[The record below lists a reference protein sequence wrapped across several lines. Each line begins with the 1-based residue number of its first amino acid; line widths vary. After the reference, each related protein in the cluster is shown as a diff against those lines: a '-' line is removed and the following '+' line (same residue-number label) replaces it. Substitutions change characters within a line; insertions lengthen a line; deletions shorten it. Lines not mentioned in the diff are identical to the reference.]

1 MMSIMNRR
9 DFLKVGSKIGGGLM
23 VSIYLPAYGKSIT
36 SDQTVADIEFN
47 KFISIDTNGEITIML
62 TKHEMGQGTGTAI
75 PTIIADEL
83 EADWSKIKIKQ
94 ATYDPKY
101 TWLEMGTTGGSG
113 SIARTWDAVR
123 TAGAATKA
131 LLKQAAANAW
141 GVDPIVLEVKKSY
154 VTNRVTNQTF
164 RFGELAEEAAKLTI
178 PKDIDLKKPGEYV
191 YVGKS
196 VKNRIT
202 KDVVSGNM
210 KYGIDMD
217 ISGMVYASIERC
229 PIYKGRIKN
238 YDDSE
243 VKKVKGVLDVFPIAI
258 PQKIKDRLH
267 PIMGYVYDGIA
278 IVASSTWVAFKA
290 RKLLRVEW
298 DGGENA
304 NRDIASLND
313 DMGALK
319 DSPSLMSM
327 DLGDVGPCFQNPE
340 NTILE
345 MEYNT
350 PYQTHA
356 VMEPLNA
363 TAHFQDDIC
372 EIWVGI
378 QDPEK
383 TIDNVS
389 KALEIPKE
397 KINIH
402 VLKSGGSFGRR
413 YAADTSIEAAFISKK
428 IRKPVKLT
436 WTREDEIKND
446 HCQPYLKNYMTA
458 AITPK
463 KSVEAIEN
471 QAICTIDYA
480 VWSTKWDHY
489 YAFPNIRCHRSTVPA
504 LLQYGAWRS
513 VGEHSAALSKECFVD
528 ELAHNLGKD
537 PLDYRLELLSHEVDW
552 GDPKEMSQV
561 AIERMLPRKKLLR
574 QRQIEVLSY
583 IKANGLWSKEEFY
596 GRGKGLAM
604 MCFGDTV
611 CAEIAEVTM
620 EGEFGYRVDKITA
633 VVHCGMVINPH
644 FGKGQIE
651 GSIIWALSA
660 VKYGGVEIENGAIQR
675 SNFHDNKVL
684 RIDELPKIEVIFMES
699 DERPSG
705 LGEPG
710 TPPLAPAV
718 LNAIFNACGKRI
730 RKIPVT
736 KEDLV
741 ESTSKI

>member
-1 MMSIMNRR
+1 MMNRR
-9 DFLKVGSKIGGGLM
+9 DFLRVGSKVGGGLV
-23 VSIYLPAYGKSIT
+23 VSICLPAYGKFISSNRFIT
-36 SDQTVADIEFN
+36 DIEFN

-62 TKHEMGQGTGTAI
+62 TKHEMGQGTGTTI

-83 EADWSKIKIKQ
+83 DADWSKIRIEQ
-94 ATYDPKY
+94 AFYDPKY

-123 TAGAATKA
+123 TAGATTKA
-131 LLKQAAANAW
+131 LLKQAAANKW
-141 GVDPIVLEVKKSY
+141 GVDPIILEVNNSK
-154 VTNRVTNQTF
+154 VTNRVTNRTF
-164 RFGELAEEAAKLTI
+164 GFGELAKEAAKISI
-178 PKDIDLKKPGEYV
+178 PENVVLKKPGGYV

-210 KYGIDMD
+210 RYGIDMD
-217 ISGMVYASIERC
+217 VPGMVYASIERC
-229 PIYKGRIKN
+229 PIYGGRIKN
-238 YDDSE
+238 YDDTE
-243 VKKVKGVLDVFPIAI
+243 VRKIEGVIDVFPIAI
-258 PQKIKDRLH
+258 PQKIKDSLH
-267 PIMGYVYDGIA
+267 SIIGYVYDGVV
-278 IVASSTWVAFKA
+278 IVASSTWIAIKA
-290 RKLLRVEW
+290 RKRLKVEW

-304 NRDIASLND
+304 NRSIESLNE
-313 DMGALK
+313 DMAALK
-319 DSPSLMSM
+319 DSPAFMSM
-327 DLGDVGPCFQNPE
+327 DLGNVGPCFQNTE
-340 NTILE
+340 NKILE

-363 TAHFQDDIC
+363 TAHFQDDVC

-383 TIDNVS
+383 TINNVS
-389 KALEIPKE
+389 KALRIPEE
-397 KINIH
+397 KVKIH

-428 IRKPVKLT
+428 IGRPVKLT

-446 HCQPYLKNYMTA
+446 HCQPYLKNYMKA
-458 AITPK
+458 AITPD
-463 KSVEAIEN
+463 KSVVAIEN
-471 QAICTIDYA
+471 QAICTINYA

-489 YAFPNIRCHRSTVPA
+489 YAFPNIRCYRSKVPT

-513 VGEHSAALSKECFVD
+513 VGEHSAALSKECFID
-528 ELAHNLGKD
+528 ELAHYLGKD

-552 GDPKEMSQV
+552 GDPKEIPQG
-561 AIERMLPRKKLLR
+561 AIERMLARKKLLR
-574 QRQIEVLSY
+574 ERQIEVLSY
-583 IKANGLWSKEEFY
+583 IKADGLWSNETLD
-596 GRGKGLAM
+596 GGGKGLAM

-611 CAEIAEVTM
+611 CAEIAEVAM
-620 EGEFGYRVDKITA
+620 EGELGYTVDKITA

-644 FGKGQIE
+644 FGRGQIE

-684 RIDELPKIEVIFMES
+684 RMDELPEIEIIFIES

-718 LNAIFNACGKRI
+718 LNAIFDACGKRV
-730 RKIPVT
+730 RKIPVA
-736 KEDLV
+736 KEDLI
-741 ESTSKI
+741 ESINSIAL